1 MMSEVCGLVCK
12 SGFPPQSRVATSI
25 QLCMSSG
32 ARSGARCRGGRA
44 GRIVAAERT
53 TESVFGHALER
64 ARSRRARAELREPA
78 LRDTGRCEA
87 DIRETGVREAGRF
100 EQPGSP
106 TAREDR
112 PSGRSTPSVAIF
124 QAALSAAS
132 DRVMLLDRAGTIVYA
147 NPAAEALVGH
157 TSLQGRRLADVC
169 MLRRRTLSV
178 IWRALAAGGRWA
190 GRLPQETASPL
201 LDMDMTVQR
210 VASEADGDDY
220 YCLVLHAEGRS
231 PNRES
236 ELARTSG
243 EPSRRTRGVTAE
255 AICALQRMASEIAHD
270 VNNQIAVVL
279 NYTFVLLR
287 QMPDDS
293 PLKVHV
299 AEMQAAAWRASRV
312 AQTIRALQ
320 QHPALQSSE

>member
-1 MMSEVCGLVCK
+1 
-12 SGFPPQSRVATSI
+12 
-25 QLCMSSG
+25 
-32 ARSGARCRGGRA
+32 
-44 GRIVAAERT
+44 VAAERT

-64 ARSRRARAELREPA
+64 TRSRRARAELREPA
-78 LRDTGRCEA
+78 LRETGRYEA

-106 TAREDR
+106 TERADR
-112 PSGRSTPSVAIF
+112 PSGRRTPSVAIF

-132 DRVMLLDRAGTIVYA
+132 DRVMLVDRAGTIVYA

-157 TSLQGRRLADVC
+157 SSLQGRRLADVC
-169 MLRRRTLSV
+169 MLRRRTLST
-178 IWRALAAGGRWA
+178 IWRALRRGGRWA
-190 GRLPQETASPL
+190 GRLPRQPDDTASPL
-201 LDMDMTVQR
+201 LDIDMTVQR
-210 VASEADGDDY
+210 VASESDGPDCDDYY
-220 YCLVLHAEGRS
+220 YCLVLHAEGRA
-231 PNRES
+231 PNREL
-236 ELARTSG
+236 ERPSG
-243 EPSRRTRGVTAE
+243 EPARRARGVTAE
-255 AICALQRMASEIAHD
+255 AVCALQRMASEIAHD

>member
-1 MMSEVCGLVCK
+1 
-12 SGFPPQSRVATSI
+12 
-25 QLCMSSG
+25 
-32 ARSGARCRGGRA
+32 
-44 GRIVAAERT
+44 VAAERT

-64 ARSRRARAELREPA
+64 TRSRRARAEPTLREPT
-78 LRDTGRCEA
+78 LRETGRYEVA
-87 DIRETGVREAGRF
+87 IRETGVREAGCF

-106 TAREDR
+106 TARAER
-112 PSGRSTPSVAIF
+112 PSDRSTPSVVIF
-124 QAALSAAS
+124 QAALSAVS
-132 DRVMLLDRAGTIVYA
+132 DRIIVVDRAGTIVYA

-157 TSLQGRRLADVC
+157 SSLQGRRLADVC
-169 MLRRRTLSV
+169 RIRRRTLST
-178 IWRALAAGGRWA
+178 IWRALAAGGRWD
-190 GRLPQETASPL
+190 GRLPEEAASPL
-201 LDMDMTVQR
+201 RDKDMTVRR

-220 YCLVLHAEGRS
+220 FCLVLHADGR
-231 PNRES
+231 
-236 ELARTSG
+236 A
-243 EPSRRTRGVTAE
+243 PSREPELDRASGAPARRARGVTAE
-255 AICALQRMASEIAHD
+255 AVCALQRMASEIAHD